1 MSISSPWYGL
11 LAGVALVLWL
21 LQRRR
26 RHRVPGGPII
36 HRAELE
42 QAEREVQAMGATG
55 PGAPR
60 RAGPLGAGRAP
71 AAHPALT

>member
-11 LAGVALVLWL
+11 LAGVAFVIWL
-21 LQRRR
+21 MQRRR

-42 QAEREVQAMGATG
+42 QALLSDLQRAAAIAASHAPHKAMT
-55 PGAPR
+55 
-60 RAGPLGAGRAP
+60 
-71 AAHPALT
+71 

>member
-1 MSISSPWYGL
+1 MIISSPWYGL

-21 LQRRR
+21 VQRRR

-42 QAEREVQAMGATG
+42 QAEREVQAMGAQDRVPIDERDAWG
-55 PGAPR
+55 SAAPR
-60 RAGPLGAGRAP
+60 PPIRL
-71 AAHPALT
+71 

>member
-1 MSISSPWYGL
+1 MTIGSPWYGL
-11 LAGVALVLWL
+11 LAGIALVLWL
-21 LQRRR
+21 MQRRR

-42 QAEREVQAMGATG
+42 QAEREVQAMGAKDRLPIDERDDWG

-60 RAGPLGAGRAP
+60 PPIRL
-71 AAHPALT
+71 

>member
-11 LAGVALVLWL
+11 LAGISCVVWLV
-21 LQRRR
+21 QRSR

-42 QAEREVQAMGATG
+42 EAEREVQAMGAKDRVPLDERDHWG

-60 RAGPLGAGRAP
+60 PPIRL
-71 AAHPALT
+71 